1 MDVGMTIFSPQ
12 WMISAFFHL
21 RKKPDFFRG
30 CRQLFP
36 KSVNIFFTID
46 GKSKIILVGIH
57 ALYVNTN
64 SIWCVQLYIEFRSF
78 FTKSSISERFVF
90 SLVFGRFSKS
100 SISSSFFFPLT
111 IKPSITSKS
120 AACRKLDLHINWRKA
135 K

>member
-1 MDVGMTIFSPQ
+1 MTIFSPQ

-36 KSVNIFFTID
+36 KSVNICFTID

-64 SIWCVQLYIEFRSF
+64 SIWCVQVYIKMWNPMKLRDALNGTYPIWIWRPFCLFWLLVNQWEILKPPSQPIKIRYYLKNGAKFKWD
-78 FTKSSISERFVF
+78 KSH
-90 SLVFGRFSKS
+90 L
-100 SISSSFFFPLT
+100 
-111 IKPSITSKS
+111 
-120 AACRKLDLHINWRKA
+120 
-135 K
+135 